1 MCFSRPGSSTTKSS
15 WVLKTAL
22 STSTNSA
29 RPTSFHSRVPARH
42 RRNELQG
49 ARQSRTDEPEIVE
62 PVGPRSHP
70 IASCLAFEAT
80 TFPACFT
87 AENQHDHS
95 SPPHRHYRRLDP
107 S

>member
-1 MCFSRPGSSTTKSS
+1 MFFSRPGSSTTKSS

-29 RPTSFHSRVPARH
+29 RPTSFHPRVPARH

-70 IASCLAFEAT
+70 
-80 TFPACFT
+80 T
-87 AENQHDHS
+87 AAGDEKICAYY
-95 SPPHRHYRRLDP
+95 PRHRDELHRLISGVERSERR
-107 S
+107 